1 MCLESDEGDVNYDVH
16 LTNAVELNMDLLEM
30 LEDCCCKRNLVGDV
44 PMAKIECAGYLISLF
59 FCFHTHYDFTIS
71 TTANIFSF
79 SHIF

>member
-71 TTANIFSF
+71 TANIFSF